1 MPISEDNVARL
12 VPTRTG
18 LPLAAALVGFTPD
31 LVLHSVAFTGGVATF
46 LRRQGRILLMSE
58 PTNAPYPIR
67 PEVIQIGPA
76 PDAATSGRSTYTAPL
91 LYMPDAKFE
100 A

>member
-1 MPISEDNVARL
+1 
-12 VPTRTG
+12 
-18 LPLAAALVGFTPD
+18 
-31 LVLHSVAFTGGVATF
+31 
-46 LRRQGRILLMSE
+46 MSE

-76 PDAATSGRSTYTAPL
+76 PDAATSGRGTYTAPL
-91 LYMPDAKFE
+91 LYVPDAKSE